1 MPRPKGVKD
10 EFFAMTCMEIGRE
23 IGVSHSRVQQILAV
37 AMAKLKVEFSRR
49 GISAPLARPEN
60 YWEALMKRAEEGEG
74 DEC

>member
-23 IGVSHSRVQQILAV
+23 IGVSHSRVQQILTGALE
-37 AMAKLKVEFSRR
+37 KLRVEFSQR
-49 GISAPLARPEN
+49 GITGIPPAPEN
-60 YWEALMKRAEEGEG
+60 HWQELMKRAEEGEG